1 MGSKVLPCT
10 AQELS
15 RKTWPDFER
24 LFSQK
29 NGWDFCWC
37 MHFHRPRSL
46 PKNKRLH
53 SRVERG
59 VRNRREK
66 RELVEREC
74 SHGILVY
81 AKGEPVGW
89 CQYGPKEELP
99 RIENSRKYR
108 GLAPEG
114 GTDRLWRITCFVV
127 DKRYRKR
134 GIASAALKAAL
145 EAIRNKGGGLVE
157 AYPITHWEDLRRSEL
172 RRRGRAPAFG
182 NVSTHGTVSM
192 FEREGFK
199 PVAPFGRLNVLMRR
213 TV

>member
-1 MGSKVLPCT
+1 MASQVPAYTTK
-10 AQELS
+10 ELS
-15 RKTWPDFER
+15 KNTWPDFER

-46 PKNKRLH
+46 PKSQSLH
-53 SRVERG
+53 SRAERG

-66 RELVEREC
+66 RELVEKGC

-99 RIENSRKYR
+99 RFDNSRNYR
-108 GLAPEG
+108 GLALERG
-114 GTDRLWRITCFVV
+114 KVNLWRITCFVV
-127 DKRYRKR
+127 DKKYRKR
-134 GIASAALKAAL
+134 GVASVALKAAL

-157 AYPITHWEDLRRSEL
+157 AFPLIQWEELCRSRIRRC
-172 RRRGRAPAFG
+172 GHAPAFG
-182 NVSTHGTVSM
+182 NMSTHGTLSM
-192 FEREGFK
+192 FEKEGFK
-199 PVAPFGRLNVLMRR
+199 AVAPFGITNVVVRR